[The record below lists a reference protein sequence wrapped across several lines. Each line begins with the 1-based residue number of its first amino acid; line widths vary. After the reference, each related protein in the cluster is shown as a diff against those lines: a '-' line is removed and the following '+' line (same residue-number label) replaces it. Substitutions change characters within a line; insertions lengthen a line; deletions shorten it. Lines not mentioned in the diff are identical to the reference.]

1 MPRDAPTG
9 ACGWS
14 DCGRLDRAAA
24 RRDEPGPET
33 TRSGAHP
40 SPLHDPRRPQ
50 EPRTRA
56 EPSPLR
62 RRGGRS
68 AAARDQATAR
78 GGGAVRRRQTP
89 GARRPRAGR
98 GEDARG
104 VPPRRGRPRGDPSR
118 RAGGH
123 RPRRQGLGQAH
134 GAGDAQIQRPGGW
147 QAGEPDRP
155 PGPGGARMSVA
166 GGVAPS
172 VLDTLEFPAAL
183 ERVAAHAAGPLGAA
197 RVRGRTPATDPEP
210 VRAALA
216 QVAELAALLLHD
228 DAIRA
233 EPVPDLGPALE
244 LLAVA
249 GSALEGVQ
257 LAALTRALAGARLT
271 AAELARLARDA
282 PRTAALRVDPP
293 PKEIETRLARS
304 LDAEGVVLDAAS
316 RSLARARQGVRE
328 ARQRL
333 VARLD
338 AMLGALDPTDR
349 APDAAVTLRGG
360 RYVIPIRSTARAR
373 VGGIVHDESA
383 TRSTVFVEPPEVIE
397 LGNALRAAETEEQR
411 EVLRVL
417 RELTDLLRPHRAAL
431 AAAWEMC
438 IAFDDLC
445 ARARYAVEVN
455 GFAPAIGTGPLAI
468 RNGRHPLLVGG
479 ETPVVPFD
487 LVLAPDEVTILVSGP
502 NTGGKTVLIK
512 AVGLLCLMA
521 QSGIIPPL
529 GPQSTLPVFDAV
541 FADIGDRQSIAA
553 SLSTFSAHVAA
564 LRDLLEH
571 AQAGSLAL
579 LDEIGSGTDPAEGG
593 ALAAAVLRTLTR
605 RRVVTLATTHLGALK
620 QLAAQTVGI
629 VNASLQFEAETL
641 TPTYRLLKGVPGRSY
656 GLAIARRLGI
666 AADVLDM
673 AERAVP
679 DAERA
684 LDALLATVE
693 TRARELET
701 KERELA
707 ERDTALREDAARI
720 DARAEEVARRERE
733 VKTRRSEERREA
745 REQARAYLLEARK
758 KVEDALGRA
767 RAAVDEATAREARRL
782 VEKAIDETAGET
794 TGEKAKEGWMS
805 LEELKRARRG
815 SASPNLPQPPPTSTA
830 PSLTAATE
838 ISLIGLRVSEA
849 EPLLV
854 KALDDAVLAD
864 LPYLRVVHG
873 KGTGALRVLLHN
885 VLSAD
890 ARVQRVGLAPPNL
903 RGHVH

>member
-1 MPRDAPTG
+1 
-9 ACGWS
+9 
-14 DCGRLDRAAA
+14 
-24 RRDEPGPET
+24 
-33 TRSGAHP
+33 
-40 SPLHDPRRPQ
+40 
-50 EPRTRA
+50 
-56 EPSPLR
+56 
-62 RRGGRS
+62 
-68 AAARDQATAR
+68 
-78 GGGAVRRRQTP
+78 
-89 GARRPRAGR
+89 
-98 GEDARG
+98 
-104 VPPRRGRPRGDPSR
+104 
-118 RAGGH
+118 
-123 RPRRQGLGQAH
+123 
-134 GAGDAQIQRPGGW
+134 
-147 QAGEPDRP
+147 
-155 PGPGGARMSVA
+155 MSVA
-166 GGVAPS
+166 GGVTPS

-316 RSLARARQGVRE
+316 RSLACARQGVRE

-360 RYVIPIRSTARAR
+360 RYVIPIRATARAR

-593 ALAAAVLRTLTR
+593 ALASAVLRTLTR
-605 RRVVTLATTHLGALK
+605 RGVVTLATTHLGALK
-620 QLAAQTVGI
+620 QLAAETVGI

-666 AADVLDM
+666 APEVLAL

-679 DAERA
+679 EAERA
-684 LDALLATVE
+684 LDALLAAVE
-693 TRARELET
+693 ARARELEAR
-701 KERELA
+701 EQELA
-707 ERDTALREDAARI
+707 TRDAALREDATRV
-720 DARAEEVARRERE
+720 DARADQVAQRERE
-733 VKTRRSEERREA
+733 VKARAQTLEREA
-745 REQARAYLLEARK
+745 REQTRAYLLEARR
-758 KVEDALGRA
+758 KVEEALGRA
-767 RAAVDEATAREARRL
+767 RAAVDEATAREARKL
-782 VEKAIDETAGET
+782 VEQALAETAGET
-794 TGEKAKEGWMS
+794 AGEGTGEEGKGKRWVS
-805 LEELKRARRG
+805 LDELKRARGR
-815 SASPNLPQPPPTSTA
+815 
-830 PSLTAATE
+830 PSHIPRPADHPTAAVATAE
-838 ISLIGLRVSEA
+838 ISLRGLRVDEA
-849 EPLLV
+849 EAQLV

-864 LPYLRVVHG
+864 LPYLRVIHG
-873 KGTGALRVLLHN
+873 KGTGALRQLVHDI
-885 VLSAD
+885 LSAD
-890 ARVQRVGLAPPNL
+890 RRVQRFGFAPPNQG
-903 RGHVH
+903 GHGVTIAELTA